1 MNKLGFGFMRMPL
14 TDPDDQRAIDLP
26 QVERMADAF
35 FQAGFTYCDTA
46 WMYHKFMSEPT
57 VGKAVVARYPRDSFT
72 IASKMPVFMIHS
84 REEGVQTFAAQK
96 EKLGVD
102 YFDYYLM
109 HNMDHENYE
118 LAKKYDMLNFLRE
131 KKASGEIRRLGF
143 SCHDTAEFLDK
154 VLTECP
160 YFEFVQLQINYLD
173 WEDEEIQS
181 RKCYEVCVKH
191 GKPVIVME
199 PVKGGTLAN
208 VPDPVK
214 KLLQSVHPDWSPASW
229 ALRFAA
235 SLPGVEIVLS
245 GMSNMDQLTENI
257 GFMKDME
264 PLTSEEVKNDIKDIQ
279 EVMAPDAPLVIVVH
293 EGVFTTTGH
302 YFVVTGCDGDY
313 LTINDPNSSVN
324 SEKKWNY
331 YDFNDQIENI
341 WVIRKAY
348 SGDEPNDTDYH
359 FRNNARLEEHYQK
372 HGVDMGFY
380 TPQDYEDAAEKVI
393 KDKKLLLYFLLEKNS
408 NRYHMVF
415 Y

>member
-214 KLLQSVHPDWSPASW
+214 ELLQSVHPDWSPASW

-264 PLTSEEVKNDIKDIQ
+264 PLTSEEVKVLERAAAMIKGTIAIPCTGCRYCVEENSCPMNLSIPRYFALYNLAQLHENSGASEEKAQYEEIVSQGFGRASECIGCRSCEAVCPQHILISERMQ
-279 EVMAPDAPLVIVVH
+279 EVSAAL
-293 EGVFTTTGH
+293 EG
-302 YFVVTGCDGDY
+302 
-313 LTINDPNSSVN
+313 
-324 SEKKWNY
+324 
-331 YDFNDQIENI
+331 
-341 WVIRKAY
+341 
-348 SGDEPNDTDYH
+348 
-359 FRNNARLEEHYQK
+359 
-372 HGVDMGFY
+372 
-380 TPQDYEDAAEKVI
+380 
-393 KDKKLLLYFLLEKNS
+393 
-408 NRYHMVF
+408 
-415 Y
+415 